1 MRTVNAKLRVMG
13 DCDVMNI
20 KTISGN
26 IEKLLLVF
34 FSKLMPY
41 TLELPIFAF
50 YKVFYTKQKLSD

>member
-13 DCDVMNI
+13 DCDVMYI

-26 IEKLLLVF
+26 IGKLLPVF

-41 TLELPIFAF
+41 TLELPLFAF
-50 YKVFYTKQKLSD
+50 YKVFFTPNRN